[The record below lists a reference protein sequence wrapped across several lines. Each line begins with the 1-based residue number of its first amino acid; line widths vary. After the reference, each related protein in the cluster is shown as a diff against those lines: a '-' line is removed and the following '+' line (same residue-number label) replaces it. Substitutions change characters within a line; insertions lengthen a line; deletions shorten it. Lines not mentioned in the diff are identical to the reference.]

1 MKKYL
6 HVDLIRIL
14 KENTDR
20 DHPMKQKDLL
30 LELRKKDEKINRT
43 TVYNALND
51 LIANSPETR
60 VHSLGEEAE
69 AASSGDRRQY
79 YTDLYYDQEFTDA
92 ELRFLID
99 GILYSRNVPHGE
111 RDVIIGKLCELGN
124 LHCRTNMNMKKIR
137 RLAEEE
143 PMNDQLFRNIDRIG
157 RAIIP
162 SLLPH
167 LQQGQ
172 L

>member
-69 AASSGDRRQY
+69 AALVRPPHAP
-79 YTDLYYDQEFTDA
+79 DLAALETLFAREGVDVSAILVPE
-92 ELRFLID
+92 RF
-99 GILYSRNVPHGE
+99 
-111 RDVIIGKLCELGN
+111 
-124 LHCRTNMNMKKIR
+124 
-137 RLAEEE
+137 
-143 PMNDQLFRNIDRIG
+143 
-157 RAIIP
+157 
-162 SLLPH
+162 
-167 LQQGQ
+167 
-172 L
+172 